1 VASNSRERR
10 LVFGEVAELY
20 DEYRPAYPEV
30 AFESLMEFAGLK
42 AGDRALEVGCG
53 TGRATVPLANRGL
66 LVTALEPSP
75 EMAQVA
81 RRNTAGLSG
90 VLVEETS
97 FESWRLPSQPFA
109 LVTSA
114 QAWHWVEP
122 EVRYQK
128 AHRALGPGGCLALI
142 WNTGEPARAGDR
154 ALEDE
159 IEAVYQRETPTLTAR
174 VPSDLDE
181 DRRSE
186 IESSGL
192 FDEVRREIYPWSTVY
207 SADHYLGLLQTQSDH
222 RLLDPAVRERLL
234 SGIAKV
240 LAAHDNQLPQNYR
253 CCLYLARRR
262 G

>member
-1 VASNSRERR
+1 MATNGREQR

-20 DEYRPAYPEV
+20 DQYRPAYPEA
-30 AFESLMEFAGLK
+30 AFDRLMEFAGLNP
-42 AGDRALEVGCG
+42 GDRALEVGCG

-81 RRNTAGLSG
+81 RRNTAGLPR
-90 VLVEETS
+90 VAVEETS

-122 EVRYQK
+122 ELRYQK
-128 AHRALGPGGCLALI
+128 AHRALRSAGCLALI
-142 WNTGEPARAGDR
+142 WNTGDPDRASDR

-159 IEAVYQRETPTLTAR
+159 VEAVYQRETPTLAAR
-174 VPSDLDE
+174 VPSDMDE

-192 FDEVRREIYPWSTVY
+192 FEDVSREIYPWSTVY

-222 RLLDPAVRERLL
+222 RLLDPAVRDRLL

-240 LAAHDNQLPQNYR
+240 LAGHDNQLPQNYR